1 LVFSEDFIIQ
11 FAQSPIEEKF
21 DFQDLL
27 RSFLKD
33 FHRMIKMNQHLKTII
48 RTSLSMNETLDLE
61 QSIRNITSEACVILE
76 CHQADIY
83 IVDDLNKEFWSK
95 NIKGELERVP
105 FDRGVL
111 SCTMKIGN
119 ILKIDDWK
127 NSQYREND
135 SQHFHNIKNLIC
147 SPITDSKGKIIG

>member
-1 LVFSEDFIIQ
+1 
-11 FAQSPIEEKF
+11 
-21 DFQDLL
+21 
-27 RSFLKD
+27 
-33 FHRMIKMNQHLKTII
+33 
-48 RTSLSMNETLDLE
+48 
-61 QSIRNITSEACVILE
+61 
-76 CHQADIY
+76 
-83 IVDDLNKEFWSK
+83 
-95 NIKGELERVP
+95 LERVP